1 MAFSYQNNI
10 YYPQQPMFPQ
20 PQGNVYVI
28 QNSLEVANIPAG
40 AGITAALCL
49 QENLLYMKS
58 MQNGMPVF
66 LAYKLTPYT
75 DSPKQ
80 TIDNNTSS
88 PLEERLS
95 NLEKQLSAIMNT
107 LGGKKDVSTTTS
119 TTTNAPSNWD
129 T

>member
-119 TTTNAPSNWD
+119 TTANAPSNWD